1 MGVWLTVLE
10 FSSVVFF
17 NKSKCCS
24 FDFIVNINSI
34 LNTNQSFF
42 AKRNICYQR
51 NTHPFLGVFL
61 VNLKQNYWVLNVKK
75 ISSSYKTLL
84 LIRENLE
91 YFYKP
96 IMQLTR
102 QALSTLQDLLKVISV
117 IQLCGIVFRIFPA
130 NSTLLVLQWPFFTEI
145 FQMITIGS
153 QTSQNTSKSN

>member
-1 MGVWLTVLE
+1 MGVWLTVLK

-51 NTHPFLGVFL
+51 NTHHFLGVFL

-96 IMQLTR
+96 IILLTKASSIYTSR
-102 QALSTLQDLLKVISV
+102 SFKSNQ
-117 IQLCGIVFRIFPA
+117 CY
-130 NSTLLVLQWPFFTEI
+130 LVLWHCFSVFSRPIQHCLFYNGHFSQRFF
-145 FQMITIGS
+145 
-153 QTSQNTSKSN
+153 K